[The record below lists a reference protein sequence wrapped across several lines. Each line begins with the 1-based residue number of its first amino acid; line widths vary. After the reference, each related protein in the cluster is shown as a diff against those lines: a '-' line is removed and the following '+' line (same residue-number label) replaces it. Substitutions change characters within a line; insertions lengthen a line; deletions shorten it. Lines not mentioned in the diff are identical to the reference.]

1 MMHVQKVSPFA
12 ESQNILVSLCKLLTE
27 SEVRDRN
34 QTMSSATFSR
44 DSAQRASPQ
53 EACEGL
59 SRHKRTDTVQT
70 SSFNQRAC
78 EMTGRSDVNVTKL
91 S

>member
-1 MMHVQKVSPFA
+1 MMHVQK
-12 ESQNILVSLCKLLTE
+12 SQ
-27 SEVRDRN
+27 VRDRN
-34 QTMSSATFSR
+34 QTTSSATFSGGP
-44 DSAQRASPQ
+44 AQRASPQ

-59 SRHKRTDTVQT
+59 SRHKRADTVQA
-70 SSFNQRAC
+70 SGFNLPAC